1 MPRLSA
7 QLTAAALILALAA
20 PRVVQAEAT
29 PTTTPALEPIPT
41 RDHRLRWEP
50 HWPRHR
56 VWQYGLTAA
65 AFGLLTYVQ
74 FGTYTTGKPSWTGPI
89 LFDGA
94 VRDAIRLRTPDQRH
108 SANIAS
114 DVTWGIAWAFPLA
127 DSLIVA
133 LAVDR
138 NVDLAWQMMAINAQ
152 VFAIVGF
159 ASRAMHKATK
169 RQRPGQA
176 ACAADPSY
184 GGTCGGSPASFFSGH
199 TALTAAA
206 AGLTCVHHQFLPLYG
221 GGWADRAACAAALA
235 ASVTTGLLRTMSD
248 RHYISDVLVGGTF
261 GFLVGYGLPRLLHYR
276 YPVRLRSGRPRK
288 QATGARLFSVVPLA
302 GEDRYGVTVLGLF

>member
-1 MPRLSA
+1 MLRLSA

-20 PRVVQAEAT
+20 PRPALAEERPTPAGEAT
-29 PTTTPALEPIPT
+29 T
-41 RDHRLRWEP
+41 RAHRLRWEP

-65 AFGLLTYVQ
+65 AFGLLTYVH
-74 FGTYTTGKPSWTGPI
+74 FGTYSTGKPRWTGPI
-89 LFDGA
+89 LFDAG
-94 VRDAIRLRTPDQRH
+94 VRDAVRLRTPAARQH
-108 SANIAS
+108 ANIAS
-114 DVTWGIAWAFPLA
+114 DVTWGIAWGFPLA

-276 YPVRLRSGRPRK
+276 YPLRLRLRGGSRK
-288 QATGARLFSVVPLA
+288 QAFGARLISVVPLA
-302 GEDRYGVTVLGLF
+302 GEDRYGVTLLGLF